1 MCQEIYIDTKS
12 HSTVLCIQ
20 SEIAAA
26 SSVCL
31 RHYIMMVYY
40 YKYCDNDKV
49 MVIQKYQ
56 AGSIGLVADISTSG
70 LVLFSP
76 TLMTRSILHL
86 FTFIFFKFFKFAHY
100 DDQVHFTFVYP
111 YSSTF

>member
-31 RHYIMMVYY
+31 RHYIMMVY
-40 YKYCDNDKV
+40 CSGGGV
-49 MVIQKYQ
+49 
-56 AGSIGLVADISTSG
+56 AGYLSEPGNV
-70 LVLFSP
+70 
-76 TLMTRSILHL
+76 
-86 FTFIFFKFFKFAHY
+86 
-100 DDQVHFTFVYP
+100 
-111 YSSTF
+111 